1 MRLRRKAG
9 AVRRRVHRLI
19 APARKWKSQVGQDVF
34 ASTAAARTG
43 VNTYIDIGAGH
54 PQDISN
60 TFSLERDHGWK
71 GYGVELEPHLVDMH
85 ELSRQNPCF
94 VADALTFDYERFRH
108 LVGHSVVGFLSIDI
122 EPPEG
127 NLEVLNN
134 FPFEALDVL
143 ALSFEHDSY
152 RAISDTANL
161 SRELL
166 NSKGF
171 VCVAENVEYSG
182 NPFEDWWVSAGVA
195 DDSFFDELRGNLK
208 TAKYDASFLV
218 VE

>member
-1 MRLRRKAG
+1 MAG
-9 AVRRRVHRLI
+9 AVRRRVHRLV

-34 ASTAAARTG
+34 ASTVAERTG
-43 VNTYIDIGAGH
+43 VATYIDIGAGH
-54 PQDISN
+54 PRDISN
-60 TFSLERDHGWK
+60 TFSLERHHGWK
-71 GYGVELEPHLVDMH
+71 GYGVELERDLVSMH

-94 VADALTFDYERFRH
+94 FADALSFDHGRFRQ

-127 NLEVLNN
+127 NLEVLKK
-134 FPFEALDVL
+134 FPFEVLDVL

-152 RAISDTANL
+152 RASSDTANA

-182 NPFEDWWVSAGVA
+182 NPFEDWWVSAELA

-208 TAKYDASFLV
+208 TAKYDASFRV
-218 VE
+218 VK